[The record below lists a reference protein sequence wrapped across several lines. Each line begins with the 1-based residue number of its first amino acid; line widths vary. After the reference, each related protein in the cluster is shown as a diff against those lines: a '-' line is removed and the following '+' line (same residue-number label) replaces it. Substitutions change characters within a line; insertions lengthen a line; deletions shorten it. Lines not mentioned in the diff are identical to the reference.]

1 MQPGPQFEGFHGT
14 ATPLGTGDSVLPPS
28 KSGAR
33 QLNVPRGVRK
43 PEYDP
48 WHVAHA
54 TTKENVAWAF
64 ASYSADKAGGR
75 ASVKTV
81 SAPKETVRPGVENR
95 HNPDWTPHY
104 AGGQL
109 PDNKEYVSPQF
120 KVEGSVDI
128 MPPETV
134 RKPGKH
140 MRYAPNP
147 NGRQGTLPIDWTP
160 STVGP
165 RHQGTRWE
173 SVGPLSPLAAN
184 HPTQADRVASEKRV
198 VAKDIDGPKYPPMY
212 LGGYKVDDSVSEKHQ
227 AQQASAAPSQPMLPG
242 MRGAVKRTRKTR

>member
-1 MQPGPQFEGFHGT
+1 MERGPQFQGFHGT
-14 ATPLGTGDSVLPPS
+14 TAPLQTGDPVLPPS

-33 QLNVPRGVRK
+33 QLNPPRGFRK

-64 ASYSADKAGGR
+64 AGMSSERAGGR

-95 HNPDWTPHY
+95 HNPDWTPHHW
-104 AGGQL
+104 GGNL

-120 KVEGSVDI
+120 KVHDTVDV

-160 STVGP
+160 HTVGP
-165 RHQGTRWE
+165 RHQGTAWE
-173 SVGPLSPLAAN
+173 RVGPLSPSEAN
-184 HPTQADRVASEKRV
+184 HPTQAHRVASEKRV
-198 VAKDIDGPKYPPMY
+198 EAKETGGPKYPPMY
-212 LGGYKVDDSVSEKHQ
+212 QLGHKVDDSVSEKHQ

-242 MRGAVKRTRKTR
+242 MRGTVKRTRKAR